1 VSPLLL
7 LVSFVAGILTIAAPC
22 VLPLLPVIVGGS
34 VVRTST
40 DAEVA
45 SRQWFR
51 PVVIAIGLVV
61 SVIVFTLLLQATT
74 ALLGVPRIVWQVIAG
89 VVLIAF
95 GLTLLFPQ
103 TWERIQARIGFR
115 NRANQALDANYRR
128 GGLLGDLLLG
138 ASLGPV
144 FSSCSPTYA
153 LIVAAV
159 LPSSF
164 AVGLLY
170 LLAYA
175 IGLAATLLPVAFVGQ
190 AAARKLGWLSRPRG
204 WLRIT
209 VGLLLVFVGVAIILG
224 LDRIVQAWVL
234 EQGWYDPIEQLELNL
249 RG

>member
-1 VSPLLL
+1 VSPVLL
-7 LVSFVAGILTIAAPC
+7 LVSFVAGIPTVAAPC
-22 VLPLLPVIVGGS
+22 V
-34 VVRTST
+34 T
-40 DAEVA
+40 DADVA

-51 PVVIAIGLVV
+51 PIVIALGLVV
-61 SVIVFTLLLQATT
+61 SVVVFTLLLQATT
-74 ALLGVPRIVWQVIAG
+74 TLLRVPRIVWQVLAG
-89 VVLIAF
+89 LIVILF
-95 GLTLLFPQ
+95 GLTLLFPE
-103 TWERIQARIGFR
+103 TWERIQTRIGLR
-115 NRANQALDANYRR
+115 DRANRALDANYRR

-170 LLAYA
+170 LVAYA
-175 IGLAATLLPVAFVGQ
+175 IGLAATLLLVAFLGQ
-190 AAARKLGWLSRPRG
+190 AAARRLGWLSRPRG
-204 WLRIT
+204 WLRVT
-209 VGLLLVFVGVAIILG
+209 VGVLMVVVGIAIIAG

-234 EQGWYDPIEQLELNL
+234 EQGWYAPIERLELDL

>member
-1 VSPLLL
+1 VSPVLL
-7 LVSFVAGILTIAAPC
+7 LVSFVAGILTVAAPC

-34 VVRTST
+34 VVRSST
-40 DAEVA
+40 DADVA

-51 PVVIAIGLVV
+51 PIVVALGLVA
-61 SVIVFTLLLQATT
+61 SVVVFTLLLQATT
-74 ALLGVPRIVWQVIAG
+74 ALLGVPRIVWQVLAG
-89 VVLIAF
+89 VIVIAF

-103 TWERIQARIGFR
+103 TWERIQSRLGLRDRA
-115 NRANQALDANYRR
+115 NRAVDANYRR
-128 GGLLGDLLLG
+128 GSLLGDLLLG

-175 IGLAATLLPVAFVGQ
+175 VGLAATLLLVAFLGH
-190 AAARKLGWLSRPRG
+190 AAARRLGWLSRPRG

-209 VGLLLVFVGVAIILG
+209 IGVLMVVVGVAIIAG
-224 LDRIVQAWVL
+224 FDRVLQAWVL
-234 EQGWYDPIEQLELNL
+234 EQGWYAPIEQLELDL